1 MELAEVVSLFAAT
14 NSTMVPA
21 YATATGRMRHDHPR
35 LAARNSRNPESA
47 ATPERKQAT
56 CQLVSAVALIAAPP
70 VEKSSAAP
78 RISRRL
84 RVVATASAPER
95 RLTQRR
101 GDAESSRRLSAS
113 LRLCVRC
120 GCCCLLGLR

>member
-21 YATATGRMRHDHPR
+21 YATETGSTCHDHAR
-35 LAARNSRNPESA
+35 RAAGRSRSTVSA
-47 ATPERKQAT
+47 ATPERKLAT

-70 VEKSSAAP
+70 VEKSRAAA

-84 RVVATASAPER
+84 RVVATGLHPQPA
-95 RLTQRR
+95 
-101 GDAESSRRLSAS
+101 GDA
-113 LRLCVRC
+113 
-120 GCCCLLGLR
+120 